1 MLNQIFVTKLAM
13 DQAWTKE
20 GRRLPITRCKMND
33 NKVVGVREVTVK
45 QITPGADRPT
55 PTACRIIEVAYG
67 DKKLKQMTK
76 PLRSKME
83 SAGFQIGAKQFRGLR
98 ESGEASEI
106 KAGDTLNID
115 QVMAVGDVVEVQG
128 TSKGKGFAGVVK
140 RHGFAGGPK
149 THGQSDRHR
158 APGSIGQ
165 RTRPGRVFKGL
176 RMAGHMGDEIVT
188 VSGLTIVYIDKDKN
202 ELWLSGPVPGANQ
215 GTLRLTK
222 TGKKKEVVLDRKA
235 SGLGEEKPVVEAS
248 KETAEAETIAE
259 VTEATTTTTTTTTD
273 EASETAA
280 ETKTEEQKEE
290 TKENV

>member
-33 NKVVGVREVTVK
+33 NKIIGVREVTVN
-45 QITPGADRPT
+45 QLEVGAGRPT
-55 PTACRIIEVAYG
+55 PTLCRIIEVAYG

-76 PLRSKME
+76 PLRAKME
-83 SAGFQIGAKQFRGLR
+83 SAGFKTGAKQIRGLR
-98 ESGEASEI
+98 ESGETSEI
-106 KAGDTLNID
+106 KAGETLKIE

-158 APGSIGQ
+158 APGGIGQ

-176 RMAGHMGDEIVT
+176 RMAGHMGDETVT
-188 VSGLTIVYIDKDKN
+188 VAGLTIVYIDPSKN

-215 GTLRLTK
+215 GILRLTK
-222 TGKKKEVVLDRKA
+222 TGKTKQVVLDRKA
-235 SGLGEEKPVVEAS
+235 SGLDKTETEVSAS
-248 KETAEAETIAE
+248 AQNEVTNDQNNEIDENKTVATENNNTEAEN
-259 VTEATTTTTTTTTD
+259 
-273 EASETAA
+273 
-280 ETKTEEQKEE
+280 KEE
-290 TKENV
+290 NKENA